1 MSDKYDEILKE
12 KPKYADPEPLI
23 SKKNKYFKISLL
35 VGIILSLIVIL
46 ISYIFYYNI
55 VLASESIVLNNIN
68 KVVKKYNYIYSN
80 IVPSYLDRNNYSI
93 DSTISYNDRKYNYLY
108 VKNGKEQS
116 RTFSNE
122 DRFITFYT
130 VNSKNYIKT
139 SNIPYYIER
148 EESKKNLSDINT
160 MKRSLELE
168 PTAFIYSEL
177 FNGESTD
184 LSKNYYNL
192 DNVNKTVDDIR
203 NNFNSYISKD
213 KYIKKLYLLNKKLIV
228 EVNLSLNTN
237 DLNSILGDNSLEIN
251 DNLNVNITTKND
263 AITNEIDNVK
273 VVINNE
279 TLNKRTVITYD
290 NKSVTITDDKG
301 TNKKIVFNKKSNYYD
316 VKFYN
321 NNILYSV
328 LSLENSSN
336 KYVYA
341 YRVIDKLYSIN
352 LEVNK
357 DNDDVKYKMETNIN
371 NQTNK
376 FEVVSSYS
384 KISTMKEKL
393 NNVKKYEDVT
403 IDIQEELNKTTE
415 QILFGN

>member
-55 VLASESIVLNNIN
+55 VLASESIILNNIN
-68 KVVKKYNYIYSN
+68 KVVKKYNYIYSD
-80 IVPSYLDRNNYSI
+80 IVPSYLDQNNYSI

-160 MKRSLELE
+160 MKQSLELE

-192 DNVNKTVDDIR
+192 
-203 NNFNSYISKD
+203 
-213 KYIKKLYLLNKKLIV
+213 
-228 EVNLSLNTN
+228 
-237 DLNSILGDNSLEIN
+237 
-251 DNLNVNITTKND
+251 
-263 AITNEIDNVK
+263 DNVK

-301 TNKKIVFNKKSNYYD
+301 TNKKIVFHKKSNYYD

-328 LSLENSSN
+328 LSLENGSN

-357 DNDDVKYKMETNIN
+357 DNNDVKYKMETNIN

-393 NNVKKYEDVT
+393 NNVKKYEDAT

>member
-12 KPKYADPEPLI
+12 KPKYAAPEPLI

-55 VLASESIVLNNIN
+55 VLASESIILNNIN
-68 KVVKKYNYIYSN
+68 KVVKKYNYIYSD
-80 IVPSYLDRNNYSI
+80 IVPSYLDQNNYSI

-108 VKNGKEQS
+108 VKKGKEQS

-160 MKRSLELE
+160 MKQSLELE

-192 DNVNKTVDDIR
+192 DNVNKTIDDIR

-237 DLNSILGDNSLEIN
+237 DLNSILGDNNLKLN

-263 AITNEIDNVK
+263 ALTNEIDNVK

-357 DNDDVKYKMETNIN
+357 ENDDVKYKMETNIN

-393 NNVKKYEDVT
+393 NNVKKYEDAT

>member
-55 VLASESIVLNNIN
+55 VLASESIILNNIN
-68 KVVKKYNYIYSN
+68 KVVKKYNYIYSD
-80 IVPSYLDRNNYSI
+80 IVPSYLDQNNYSI

-108 VKNGKEQS
+108 VKKGKEQS

-192 DNVNKTVDDIR
+192 DNVNKTIDDIR

-213 KYIKKLYLLNKKLIV
+213 KYIKKLYLLNK
-228 EVNLSLNTN
+228 
-237 DLNSILGDNSLEIN
+237 
-251 DNLNVNITTKND
+251 
-263 AITNEIDNVK
+263 
-273 VVINNE
+273 E

-328 LSLENSSN
+328 LSLENGSN

-357 DNDDVKYKMETNIN
+357 DNNDVKYKMETNIN

>member
-12 KPKYADPEPLI
+12 KSKYADPEPLI

-55 VLASESIVLNNIN
+55 VLASESIILNNIN
-68 KVVKKYNYIYSN
+68 KVVKKYNYIYSD
-80 IVPSYLDRNNYSI
+80 IVPSYLDQNNYSI

-192 DNVNKTVDDIR
+192 DNVNKTIDDIR

-279 TLNKRTVITYD
+279 ALNKRTVITYD

-328 LSLENSSN
+328 LSLENGSN

-357 DNDDVKYKMETNIN
+357 DNNDVKYKMETNIN

>member
-55 VLASESIVLNNIN
+55 VLASESIILNNIN
-68 KVVKKYNYIYSN
+68 KVVKKYNYIYSD
-80 IVPSYLDRNNYSI
+80 IVPSYLEQNNYSI

-122 DRFITFYT
+122 DRLITFYT

-160 MKRSLELE
+160 MKQSLELE

-192 DNVNKTVDDIR
+192 DNVNKTIDDIR

-237 DLNSILGDNSLEIN
+237 DLNSILGDNSLKLN

-279 TLNKRTVITYD
+279 TQNKRTVITYD

-301 TNKKIVFNKKSNYYD
+301 TNKKIVFHKKSNYYD

-328 LSLENSSN
+328 LSLENGSN

-357 DNDDVKYKMETNIN
+357 DNNDVKYKMETNIN

-393 NNVKKYEDVT
+393 NNFKKYEDVT

>member
-55 VLASESIVLNNIN
+55 VLASESIILNNIN
-68 KVVKKYNYIYSN
+68 KVVKKYNYIYSD
-80 IVPSYLDRNNYSI
+80 IVPSYLEQNNYSI

-160 MKRSLELE
+160 MKQSLELE

-192 DNVNKTVDDIR
+192 DNVNKTIDDIR

-328 LSLENSSN
+328 LSLENGSN

-357 DNDDVKYKMETNIN
+357 DKDDVKYKMETNIN

-393 NNVKKYEDVT
+393 NNVKKYEYVT

>member
-55 VLASESIVLNNIN
+55 VLASESIILNNIN
-68 KVVKKYNYIYSN
+68 KVVKKYNYIYSD
-80 IVPSYLDRNNYSI
+80 IVPSYLDQNNYSI

-108 VKNGKEQS
+108 VKKGKEQS

-192 DNVNKTVDDIR
+192 DNVNKTIDDIR

-393 NNVKKYEDVT
+393 NNVKKYEDAT

>member
-55 VLASESIVLNNIN
+55 VLASESIILNNIN
-68 KVVKKYNYIYSN
+68 KVVKKYNYIYSD
-80 IVPSYLDRNNYSI
+80 IVPSYLDQNNYSI

-108 VKNGKEQS
+108 VKKGKEQS

-393 NNVKKYEDVT
+393 NNVKKYEDAT

>member
-55 VLASESIVLNNIN
+55 VLASESIILNNIN
-68 KVVKKYNYIYSN
+68 KVVKKYNYIYSD
-80 IVPSYLDRNNYSI
+80 IVPSYLDQNNYSI

-160 MKRSLELE
+160 MKQSLELE
-168 PTAFIYSEL
+168 PIAFIYSEL

-192 DNVNKTVDDIR
+192 DNVNKTIDDIR

-279 TLNKRTVITYD
+279 TQNKRTVITYD

-357 DNDDVKYKMETNIN
+357 ENDDVKYKMETNVN

>member
-68 KVVKKYNYIYSN
+68 KVVKKYNYIYSD
-80 IVPSYLDRNNYSI
+80 IIPSYLDQNNYSI

-139 SNIPYYIER
+139 SNIQYYIER

-160 MKRSLELE
+160 MKQSLELE

-177 FNGESTD
+177 FNGVSTD

-192 DNVNKTVDDIR
+192 DNVNKTIDDIR
-203 NNFNSYISKD
+203 NNFNSYIAKD

-237 DLNSILGDNSLEIN
+237 DLNSILGDNNLKLN

-279 TLNKRTVITYD
+279 TQNKRTVITYD

-328 LSLENSSN
+328 LSLENNSN

-357 DNDDVKYKMETNIN
+357 ENDNVKYKMETNIN

-393 NNVKKYEDVT
+393 SNVKKYEDAT

>member
-55 VLASESIVLNNIN
+55 VLASESIILNNIN
-68 KVVKKYNYIYSN
+68 KVVKKYNYIYSD
-80 IVPSYLDRNNYSI
+80 IVPSYLDQNNYSI

-130 VNSKNYIKT
+130 VNFKNYIKT

-160 MKRSLELE
+160 MKQSLELE

-192 DNVNKTVDDIR
+192 DNVNKTIDDIR

-228 EVNLSLNTN
+228 EVNLALNTN

-301 TNKKIVFNKKSNYYD
+301 INKKIVFNKKSNYYD

-352 LEVNK
+352 LEVTK
-357 DNDDVKYKMETNIN
+357 DNNDVKYKMEANIN

-393 NNVKKYEDVT
+393 NNVKKYEDAT

>member
-55 VLASESIVLNNIN
+55 VLASESIILNNIN
-68 KVVKKYNYIYSN
+68 KVVKKYNYIYSD
-80 IVPSYLDRNNYSI
+80 IVPSYLDQNNYSI

-160 MKRSLELE
+160 MKQSLELE

-177 FNGESTD
+177 FNGESTN

-192 DNVNKTVDDIR
+192 DNVNKTIDDIR

-263 AITNEIDNVK
+263 AITNEIDDVK

-328 LSLENSSN
+328 LSLENGSN

-357 DNDDVKYKMETNIN
+357 DNNDVKYKMETNIN

>member
-23 SKKNKYFKISLL
+23 SKKNKYFKLSLL

-55 VLASESIVLNNIN
+55 VLASESIILNNIN
-68 KVVKKYNYIYSN
+68 KVVKKYNYIYSD
-80 IVPSYLDRNNYSI
+80 IVPSYLDQNNYSI

-160 MKRSLELE
+160 MKQSLELE
-168 PTAFIYSEL
+168 PIAFIYSEL

-192 DNVNKTVDDIR
+192 DNVNKTIDDIR

-279 TLNKRTVITYD
+279 TQNKRTVITYD

-357 DNDDVKYKMETNIN
+357 ENDDVKYKMETNVN

>member
-55 VLASESIVLNNIN
+55 VLASESIILNNIN
-68 KVVKKYNYIYSN
+68 KVVKKYNYIYSD
-80 IVPSYLDRNNYSI
+80 IIPSYLDQNNYSI

-160 MKRSLELE
+160 MKQSLELE
-168 PTAFIYSEL
+168 PIAFIYSEL

-192 DNVNKTVDDIR
+192 DNVNKTIDDIR

-279 TLNKRTVITYD
+279 TQNKRTVITYD

-328 LSLENSSN
+328 LSLENNSN

-357 DNDDVKYKMETNIN
+357 ENDNVKYKMETNIN

-393 NNVKKYEDVT
+393 NNVKKYEDAT

>member
-80 IVPSYLDRNNYSI
+80 IVPSYLDQNNYSI

-328 LSLENSSN
+328 LSLENGSN

-357 DNDDVKYKMETNIN
+357 DNNDVKYKMETNIN

>member
-80 IVPSYLDRNNYSI
+80 IVPSYLDQNNYSI

-139 SNIPYYIER
+139 SNIQYYIER

-160 MKRSLELE
+160 MKQSLELE

-177 FNGESTD
+177 FNGVSTD

-192 DNVNKTVDDIR
+192 DNVNKTIDDIR
-203 NNFNSYISKD
+203 NNFNSYIAKD

-228 EVNLSLNTN
+228 EVNLTLNTN
-237 DLNSILGDNSLEIN
+237 DLNSILGDNNLKLN

-357 DNDDVKYKMETNIN
+357 DNNDVKYKMETNIN

-393 NNVKKYEDVT
+393 NNVKKYEDAT

>member
-55 VLASESIVLNNIN
+55 VLASESIILNNIN
-68 KVVKKYNYIYSN
+68 KVVKKYNYIYSD
-80 IVPSYLDRNNYSI
+80 IVPSYLDQNNYSI

-108 VKNGKEQS
+108 VKKGKEQS

-192 DNVNKTVDDIR
+192 DNVNKTIDDIR

-328 LSLENSSN
+328 LSLENGSN

-357 DNDDVKYKMETNIN
+357 DNNDVKYKMETNIN